1 MSPRSITLYL
11 LYLVFSCYPGC
22 RFGCCADGADA
33 LCQGGVAVTE
43 PHDERVGREVAQ
55 AVAGEF
61 LEAADEGFAVAVLGG
76 IGVGAVFGTSR
87 DGVAGGVEQQV
98 DG

>member
-1 MSPRSITLYL
+1 M
-11 LYLVFSCYPGC
+11 
-22 RFGCCADGADA
+22 A
-33 LCQGGVAVTE
+33 VAE
-43 PHDERVGREVAQ
+43 PHDEGMGREVAQ

-61 LEAADEGFAVAVLGG
+61 FEAADEGFAVAVLGG
-76 IGVGAVFGTSR
+76 IGVGAVLGSAR

>member
-1 MSPRSITLYL
+1 MFLLYL
-11 LYLVFSCYPGC
+11 LFSCYPGC
-22 RFGCCADGADA
+22 RFGRCVDGAVA
-33 LCQGGVAVTE
+33 LGQGGVAVAE
-43 PHDERVGREVAQ
+43 PHDEGMGREVAQ

-61 LEAADEGFAVAVLGG
+61 LEAADEGFAVAVFGG

-87 DGVAGGVEQQV
+87 NGVAGGVEQQV

>member
-1 MSPRSITLYL
+1 M
-11 LYLVFSCYPGC
+11 
-22 RFGCCADGADA
+22 A
-33 LCQGGVAVTE
+33 VAE
-43 PHDERVGREVAQ
+43 PHDEGMGCEVAQ

-61 LEAADEGFAVAVLGG
+61 LEAADEGFAVAVLGS

-87 DGVAGGVEQQV
+87 NGIAGGVEQQV